1 MINLLPPEVKE
12 HYRYASFNTH
22 LRGWLITICIAL
34 IGLAAISGAG
44 LLYLRQIS
52 HSYDQQIAES
62 TTSLKRQKID
72 ETRREVNAISGS
84 LKLSV
89 QVLSKEVLFSQLL
102 KQLATLTPANTNLS
116 SLNISQD
123 QTALDIVANTTDY
136 NAATQ
141 LQINL
146 ADPTNKIFSKA
157 DIVSISCGGSDTT
170 GNTPSKYPCSVT
182 IRALLAQNNPF
193 LFINNNKATS

>member
-22 LRGWLITICIAL
+22 LRGWLITICVAL
-34 IGLAAISGAG
+34 VGLAAISGGG

-52 HSYDQQIAES
+52 NSYDQQIAES
-62 TTSLKRQKID
+62 TANLQRQKID
-72 ETRREVNAISGS
+72 ETRRQVNAISGS

-102 KQLATLTPANTNLS
+102 KQLATLTPANTALS

-123 QTALDIVANTTDY
+123 QTALDIVADTADY

-141 LQINL
+141 LQVNL
-146 ADPTNKIFSKA
+146 SDPSNKIFSKA
-157 DIVSISCGGSDTT
+157 DIVSINCGG
-170 GNTPSKYPCSVT
+170 GNSSGGTASKYPCSVT
-182 IRALLAQNNPF
+182 IRALLAQDNPF
-193 LFINNNKATS
+193 LFINSSKAAS